1 MTTTTRP
8 TQTSGP
14 ILSAAASHRLET
26 ELAALVEERTL
37 RATEPIDAT
46 GDAADLAEFAAR
58 DMVLERLDERIADI
72 RGLLAEAAVPA
83 QRAADDTVATG
94 AVVDLRF
101 GKARA
106 VETFLLGHLAEAGG
120 GFEVITPQSP
130 LGRALAGARTGET
143 VQYGS
148 PRGEVAVTIVG
159 LRAS

>member
-1 MTTTTRP
+1 MTTSTRP
-8 TQTSGP
+8 IQTTGP
-14 ILSAAASHRLET
+14 ILSAAASNRLET

-58 DMVLERLDERIADI
+58 DMLLERLDVRIADI
-72 RGLLAEAAVPA
+72 RGLLAEASFPA
-83 QRAADDTVATG
+83 QRTSDDTVATG
-94 AVVDLRF
+94 DVVELRF
-101 GKARA
+101 GAART

-143 VQYGS
+143 VQFGT

-159 LRAS
+159 LRAF